1 MTVNLRAGL
10 LALALSALAGAAAAR
25 DYIVVAS
32 TDPAIARGQAYD
44 SGAKVALAPGRT
56 LTLMHASG
64 DLVRLKGLAGG
75 VLLPRRAASQ
85 VDAER
90 LALLKSMVSTD
101 QGQPGAARP
110 SRNRGGVCP
119 ASSNIVTLDAMVQVH
134 QAGCPAEA
142 AEALEAW
149 LASHPPTDEPGS

>member
-1 MTVNLRAGL
+1 MTVNLRAAL

-32 TDPAIARGQAYD
+32 TDPAIARGQAYE
-44 SGAKVALAPGRT
+44 SGAKVVLAPGRT

-64 DLVRLKGLAGG
+64 DLIRLKGLAGG

-85 VDAER
+85 VEAER
-90 LALLKSMVSTD
+90 LAILKSMVSTD

-110 SRNRGGVCP
+110 SRNRAGVCP
-119 ASSNIVTLDAMVQVH
+119 AAANIVTLDAMVQVY

-149 LASHPPTDEPGS
+149 LANHPPTDDPAS